1 MTARIDVLLDARHV
15 NQSGIGTYIRTELP
29 TVEKTLTQQ
38 GLSLG
43 VLVDEGKVPPLCDS
57 TIVATA
63 QPSNAAMYS
72 TREQQVWR
80 NALKTLQ
87 PRALWL
93 PHYPFPFAILG
104 PGNNRTKLFVTIHDI
119 LHVQPQDISGKSF
132 AYRAYARAMI
142 TMDARRCSK
151 IFTPSRATADA
162 LAAVSPKAQTVVTPI
177 PVGEAWLTP
186 ADTALTPIDG
196 RYILFVG
203 NAKWHKNLPVL
214 FQAFKEVASAIPHNL
229 VIAGAGESVRNFDER
244 LAGYASDLADRVQII
259 GRLDFET
266 LRAMVA
272 EADLLVMPSLYE
284 GAGLP
289 PLEAMASHTAV
300 LASSIP
306 SLRETCGNG
315 AQYFDPRDYQALAEL
330 LRTYSLDDEARADLA
345 SRGWDHVNNR
355 QSEINPTTAAEAICV
370 ELAENRTSG
379 R

>member
-1 MTARIDVLLDARHV
+1 MAEHIDLLLDARHI

-29 TVEKTLTQQ
+29 RVEKTLADH
-38 GLSLG
+38 GLSLA
-43 VLVDEGKVPPLCDS
+43 VLADEGKAAPLSDS
-57 TIVATA
+57 TKMVWA
-63 QPSNAAMYS
+63 QPPNAAMYS
-72 TREQQVWR
+72 PGEQQVWR
-80 NALKTLQ
+80 HALKSQ
-87 PRALWL
+87 RPRALWL

-104 PGNNRTKLFVTIHDI
+104 PGNKNTKLFVTIHDI
-119 LHVQPQDISGKSF
+119 LHLQPQTVSDKGF

-162 LAAVSPKAQTVVTPI
+162 LAAVSPRAQTVVTPI

-186 ADTALTPIDG
+186 ANVALTPVEG

-214 FQAFKEVASAIPHNL
+214 FEAFREIASEIPQKL
-229 VIAGAGESVRNFDER
+229 VVAGAGESVRNFDGR
-244 LAGYASDLADRVQII
+244 LAGYVTELADRVHMI

-272 EADLLVMPSLYE
+272 GADLLVMPSLYE

-300 LASSIP
+300 VASSIP
-306 SLRETCGNG
+306 SLRETCGDG
-315 AQYFDPRDYQALAEL
+315 AEYFDASDYRSLVGL
-330 LRTYSLDDEARADLA
+330 LRTYCRDDAARASLA
-345 SRGWDHVNNR
+345 VRGWDHVNSR
-355 QSEINPTTAAEAICV
+355 QSRIKPTTAAETICA
-370 ELAENRTSG
+370 ELLGAG